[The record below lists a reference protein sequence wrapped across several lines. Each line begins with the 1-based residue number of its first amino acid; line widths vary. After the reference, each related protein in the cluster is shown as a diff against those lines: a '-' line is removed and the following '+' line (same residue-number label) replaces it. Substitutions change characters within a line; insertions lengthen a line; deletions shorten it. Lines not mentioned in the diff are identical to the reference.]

1 MDEHGA
7 VDCRGVRRSDGPMS
21 SAQHN
26 IAVNMLWCV
35 PGAVGGS
42 EEYFIRQLRGLV
54 EINAPFNVTVYA
66 PKGFAGA
73 HPDVASAM
81 RVVEAP
87 SRCTSRE
94 LRVLLENTWL
104 AARTKS
110 ADIVHHG
117 GGTIPSRGNSAT
129 LLTIHDVQYLTYP
142 EYFNAVKL
150 RYLKNRV
157 PSAVRRASVVA
168 TPSNYVRESIEQ
180 EFGIERARTA
190 VIRHGLEPS
199 IGIHKTAESELR
211 TRFGLG
217 SARVLVIP
225 AITHPHKNH
234 EFLLRLVAN
243 EWRNEDVKLVMVG
256 GSGHAES
263 RIQSLIAELHISN
276 KVVRSGRVN
285 AADRDGL
292 IALAEALVFP
302 SKYEGFGAP
311 VLEAMALGTPVIS
324 SNCAALPEVVGDGG
338 LVLPLA
344 PEAWAGALDMVRTQR
359 LTLVQNGFR
368 RAEEFTA
375 AKSAQ
380 DLVIAYEKTLATV
393 R

>member
-1 MDEHGA
+1 
-7 VDCRGVRRSDGPMS
+7 MS
-21 SAQHN
+21 VVQHN

-42 EEYFIRQLRGLV
+42 EEYFIRQLHGLV
-54 EINAPFNVTVYA
+54 EIEAPFNVTVYA
-66 PKGFAGA
+66 PKGFSTA
-73 HPDVASAM
+73 HKDLSSAI
-81 RVVEAP
+81 RIIEAP

-104 AARTKS
+104 ASETKS
-110 ADIVHHG
+110 ADMVHHG
-117 GGTIPSRGNSAT
+117 GGTLPSRGKSTT

-142 EYFNAVKL
+142 EYFSAVKL

-157 PSAVRRASVVA
+157 PSAIRRASVVA
-168 TPSNYVRESIEQ
+168 APSNYVRE
-180 EFGIERARTA
+180 GIERSFGIDRSRTA
-190 VIRHGLEPS
+190 VIRHGLEPA
-199 IGIHKTAESELR
+199 IGAYKTSETQLR
-211 TRFGLG
+211 ARFNLG
-217 SARVLVIP
+217 SSRVLLIP

-234 EFLLRLVAN
+234 EFLLRLLAN
-243 EWRNEDVKLVMVG
+243 EWSNEDVKLVMVG
-256 GSGHAES
+256 GEGLAES
-263 RIQSLIAELHISN
+263 RIQSLIAELQIAH

-324 SNCAALPEVVGDGG
+324 SDCASLPEVIGDGG
-338 LVLPLA
+338 LVLPLNPA
-344 PEAWAGALDMVRTQR
+344 AWAGALESVRSQR
-359 LTLVQNGFR
+359 ASLVQHGLR
-368 RAEEFTA
+368 RAEEFTS

-380 DLVIAYEKTLATV
+380 DLVVAYEKTLATV
-393 R
+393 RQ

>member
-1 MDEHGA
+1 
-7 VDCRGVRRSDGPMS
+7 MS
-21 SAQHN
+21 VVQHN

-42 EEYFIRQLRGLV
+42 EEYFIRQLHGLV
-54 EINAPFNVTVYA
+54 EIEAPFNVTVYA
-66 PKGFAGA
+66 PKGFSAA
-73 HPDVASAM
+73 HKDLSSAI
-81 RVVEAP
+81 RIIEAP

-104 AARTKS
+104 ASQTKS
-110 ADIVHHG
+110 ADMVHHG
-117 GGTIPSRGNSAT
+117 GGTLPSRGKSTT

-142 EYFNAVKL
+142 EYFSAVKL

-157 PSAVRRASVVA
+157 PSAIRRASVVA
-168 TPSNYVRESIEQ
+168 APSNNVRE
-180 EFGIERARTA
+180 GIERSFGIDRSRTA
-190 VIRHGLEPS
+190 VIRHGLEPA
-199 IGIHKTAESELR
+199 IGAHKTSETQLR
-211 TRFGLG
+211 ARFNLG
-217 SARVLVIP
+217 SSRVLLIP

-234 EFLLRLVAN
+234 EFLLRLLAN
-243 EWRNEDVKLVMVG
+243 EWSNEDVKLVMVG
-256 GSGHAES
+256 GEGLAES
-263 RIQSLIAELHISN
+263 RIQSLIAELQIAH

-324 SNCAALPEVVGDGG
+324 SDCASLPEVIGDGG
-338 LVLPLA
+338 LVLPLNPA
-344 PEAWAGALDMVRTQR
+344 AWAGALESVRSQR
-359 LTLVQNGFR
+359 ASLVQHGLR
-368 RAEEFTA
+368 RAEEFTS

-380 DLVIAYEKTLATV
+380 DLVVAYEKTLATV
-393 R
+393 RQ

>member
-1 MDEHGA
+1 
-7 VDCRGVRRSDGPMS
+7 MS
-21 SAQHN
+21 LVQHN

-42 EEYFIRQLRGLV
+42 EEYFIRQLHGLV
-54 EINAPFNVTVYA
+54 EIEAPFNVTVYA
-66 PKGFAGA
+66 PKGFSTA
-73 HPDVASAM
+73 HKDLSSAI
-81 RVVEAP
+81 RIIEAP

-104 AARTKS
+104 VSQTKS
-110 ADIVHHG
+110 ADMVHHG
-117 GGTIPSRGNSAT
+117 GGTLPSRGKSTT

-142 EYFNAVKL
+142 EYFSAVKL

-157 PSAVRRASVVA
+157 PSAIRRASVVA
-168 TPSNYVRESIEQ
+168 APSNYVREGIERS
-180 EFGIERARTA
+180 FGIERSRTA
-190 VIRHGLEPS
+190 VIRHGLEPA
-199 IGIHKTAESELR
+199 IGAHKTSETQLR
-211 TRFGLG
+211 ARFNLG
-217 SARVLVIP
+217 NSRVLLIP

-234 EFLLRLVAN
+234 EFLLRLLAN
-243 EWRNEDVKLVMVG
+243 EWSNEDVKLVMVG
-256 GSGHAES
+256 GEGLAES
-263 RIQSLIAELHISN
+263 RIQSLIAELQIAH

-324 SNCAALPEVVGDGG
+324 SDCASLPEVIGDGG
-338 LVLPLA
+338 LVLPLNPA
-344 PEAWAGALDMVRTQR
+344 AWAGALESVRSQR
-359 LTLVQNGFR
+359 ASLVQHGLR
-368 RAEEFTA
+368 RAEEFTS

-380 DLVIAYEKTLATV
+380 DLVVAYEKALATV
-393 R
+393 RQ

>member
-1 MDEHGA
+1 MSA
-7 VDCRGVRRSDGPMS
+7 V
-21 SAQHN
+21 QHN

-42 EEYFIRQLRGLV
+42 EEYFIRQLHGLV
-54 EINAPFNVTVYA
+54 EIEAPFNVTVYA
-66 PKGFAGA
+66 PKGFSTA
-73 HPDVASAM
+73 HKDLSSAI
-81 RVVEAP
+81 RIIEAP

-104 AARTKS
+104 ASQTKS
-110 ADIVHHG
+110 ADMVHHG
-117 GGTIPSRGNSAT
+117 GGTLPSRGKSTT

-142 EYFNAVKL
+142 EYFSAVKL

-157 PSAVRRASVVA
+157 PSAIRRASVVA
-168 TPSNYVRESIEQ
+168 APSNYVRK
-180 EFGIERARTA
+180 GIERSFGIDRSRTA
-190 VIRHGLEPS
+190 VIRHGLEPA
-199 IGIHKTAESELR
+199 IGTHKTSETQLR
-211 TRFGLG
+211 ARFNLG
-217 SARVLVIP
+217 RSRVLLIP

-234 EFLLRLVAN
+234 EFLLRLLAN
-243 EWRNEDVKLVMVG
+243 EWSNEDVKLVMVG
-256 GSGHAES
+256 GEGLAES
-263 RIQSLIAELHISN
+263 RIQSLIAELQIAH

-324 SNCAALPEVVGDGG
+324 SDCASLPEVIGDGG
-338 LVLPLA
+338 LVLPLNPA
-344 PEAWAGALDMVRTQR
+344 AWAGALESVRSQR
-359 LTLVQNGFR
+359 ASLVQHGLR
-368 RAEEFTA
+368 RAEEFTS

-380 DLVIAYEKTLATV
+380 DLVVAYEKTLATV
-393 R
+393 RQ

>member
-1 MDEHGA
+1 MSA
-7 VDCRGVRRSDGPMS
+7 V
-21 SAQHN
+21 QHN

-35 PGAVGGS
+35 PGVVGGS

-54 EINAPFNVTVYA
+54 EIEAPFNVTVYA
-66 PKGFAGA
+66 PKWFSAA
-73 HPDVASAM
+73 HQDLASAM
-81 RVVEAP
+81 HIVEAP

-104 AARTKS
+104 ASQTQS
-110 ADIVHHG
+110 ADMVHHG
-117 GGTIPSRGNSAT
+117 GGTVPSRGNATT

-142 EYFNAVKL
+142 EYFSAVKL

-157 PSAVRRASVVA
+157 PSAIRRASVVA
-168 TPSNYVRESIEQ
+168 APSNYVREGIEQ
-180 EFGIERARTA
+180 HFGIERARTT
-190 VIRHGLEPS
+190 VIRHGLEPA
-199 IGIHKTAESELR
+199 IGMHKTSETQLR
-211 TRFGLG
+211 AQFNLG
-217 SARVLVIP
+217 SSRVLLIP

-256 GSGHAES
+256 GSGLAES
-263 RIQSLIAELHISN
+263 QIQSLISELGIAN
-276 KVVRSGRVN
+276 KVVRSGRVH

-324 SNCAALPEVVGDGG
+324 SDCASLPEVVGDGG
-338 LVLPLA
+338 LVLPLTS
-344 PEAWAGALDMVRTQR
+344 EAWAGALDVIRAQR
-359 LTLVQNGFR
+359 STLVHNGLR
-368 RAEEFTA
+368 RAEEFTS

-393 R
+393 QR

>member
-1 MDEHGA
+1 
-7 VDCRGVRRSDGPMS
+7 MS

-66 PKGFAGA
+66 PKGFSGA

-104 AARTKS
+104 SARTKS

-117 GGTIPSRGNSAT
+117 GGTIPSRGNSVT

-157 PSAVRRASVVA
+157 PSAIRRASVVA

-190 VIRHGLEPS
+190 VIRHGLEPA

-256 GSGHAES
+256 GSGLAES

-324 SNCAALPEVVGDGG
+324 SNCASLPEVVGDGG

-380 DLVIAYEKTLATV
+380 DLVIAYEKTLAAV

>member
-1 MDEHGA
+1 
-7 VDCRGVRRSDGPMS
+7 MS
-21 SAQHN
+21 ASRHN

-42 EEYFIRQLRGLV
+42 EEYFVRQLHGLA
-54 EINAPFNVTVYA
+54 EIDAPFNVTVYA
-66 PKGFAGA
+66 PKGFSTA
-73 HPDVASAM
+73 HKDLASTI
-81 RVVEAP
+81 RIVEAP

-104 AARTKS
+104 ASHTKA

-157 PSAVRRASVVA
+157 PSAIRRASVVA
-168 TPSNYVRESIEQ
+168 APSNYVREGIEQ
-180 EFGIERARTA
+180 HFGIGRARTA
-190 VIRHGLEPS
+190 VVRHGLEPA
-199 IGIHKTAESELR
+199 IGLHKTSEDQLR
-211 TRFGLG
+211 SRFQLG
-217 SARVLVIP
+217 DSRVLLIP

-234 EFLLRLVAN
+234 EFLLRLIAN

-256 GSGHAES
+256 GNGLAES
-263 RIQSLIAELHISN
+263 HVQSLITELHISD

-292 IALAEALVFP
+292 IAMAEALVFP

-324 SNCAALPEVVGDGG
+324 SDCASLPEVIGDGG
-338 LVLPLA
+338 LVLPLTA
-344 PEAWAGALDMVRTQR
+344 EAWAGALDVIRAQR
-359 LTLVQNGFR
+359 STFVQNGLR
-368 RAEEFTA
+368 RAEEFTS

-380 DLVIAYEKTLATV
+380 DLVVAYEKTLAMV
-393 R
+393 RQ

>member
-1 MDEHGA
+1 
-7 VDCRGVRRSDGPMS
+7 MS
-21 SAQHN
+21 VVQHN

-42 EEYFIRQLRGLV
+42 EEYFIRQLHGLV
-54 EINAPFNVTVYA
+54 EIEAPFNVTVYA
-66 PKGFAGA
+66 PKGFSTA
-73 HPDVASAM
+73 HKDLSSAI
-81 RVVEAP
+81 RIIEAP

-104 AARTKS
+104 ASQTKS
-110 ADIVHHG
+110 ADMVHHG
-117 GGTIPSRGNSAT
+117 GGTLPSRGKSTT

-142 EYFNAVKL
+142 EYFSAVKL

-157 PSAVRRASVVA
+157 PSAIRRASVVA
-168 TPSNYVRESIEQ
+168 APSNYVRE
-180 EFGIERARTA
+180 GIERSFGIDRSRTA
-190 VIRHGLEPS
+190 VIRHGLEPA
-199 IGIHKTAESELR
+199 IGAHKTSEMQLR
-211 TRFGLG
+211 ARFNLG
-217 SARVLVIP
+217 SSRVLLIP

-234 EFLLRLVAN
+234 EFLLRLLAN
-243 EWRNEDVKLVMVG
+243 EWSNEDVKLVMVG
-256 GSGHAES
+256 GEGLAES
-263 RIQSLIAELHISN
+263 RIQSLIAELQIAH

-324 SNCAALPEVVGDGG
+324 SDCASLPEVIGDGG
-338 LVLPLA
+338 LVLPLNPA
-344 PEAWAGALDMVRTQR
+344 AWAGALESVRSQR
-359 LTLVQNGFR
+359 ASLVQHGLR
-368 RAEEFTA
+368 RAEEFTS

-380 DLVIAYEKTLATV
+380 DLVVAYEKTLATV
-393 R
+393 RQ

>member
-1 MDEHGA
+1 
-7 VDCRGVRRSDGPMS
+7 MS
-21 SAQHN
+21 ASRHN

-42 EEYFIRQLRGLV
+42 EEYFVRQLHGLA
-54 EINAPFNVTVYA
+54 EIDAPFNVKVYA
-66 PKGFAGA
+66 PKGFSTA
-73 HPDVASAM
+73 HKDLASVI
-81 RVVEAP
+81 RIIEAP

-94 LRVLLENTWL
+94 LRVLLENSWL
-104 AARTKS
+104 ASQTKS

-157 PSAVRRASVVA
+157 PSAIRRASVVA
-168 TPSNYVRESIEQ
+168 APSNYVRESIERH
-180 EFGIERARTA
+180 FGIERARTA
-190 VIRHGLEPS
+190 VIRHGLEPE
-199 IGIHKTAESELR
+199 IGLHKTSEAELR
-211 TRFGLG
+211 SRFQLG
-217 SARVLVIP
+217 NSRVLLIP

-234 EFLLRLVAN
+234 EFLLRLIAN

-256 GSGHAES
+256 GNGLAEPHV
-263 RIQSLIAELHISN
+263 QSLITDLHISD
-276 KVVRSGRVN
+276 KAVRSGRVN

-292 IALAEALVFP
+292 VAMAEALVFP

-324 SNCAALPEVVGDGG
+324 SNCASLPEVIGDGG
-338 LVLPLA
+338 LVLPLTA
-344 PEAWAGALDMVRTQR
+344 EAWAGALDVIRAQR
-359 LTLVQNGFR
+359 STFVQNGLR
-368 RAEEFTA
+368 RAEEFTS

-380 DLVIAYEKTLATV
+380 DLVVAYEKTLAMV
-393 R
+393 RQ

>member
-1 MDEHGA
+1 MSA
-7 VDCRGVRRSDGPMS
+7 V
-21 SAQHN
+21 QHN

-35 PGAVGGS
+35 PGVVGGS

-54 EINAPFNVTVYA
+54 EIEAPFNVTVYA
-66 PKGFAGA
+66 PKWFSAA
-73 HPDVASAM
+73 HQDLASAM
-81 RVVEAP
+81 HIVEAP

-104 AARTKS
+104 ASQTQS
-110 ADIVHHG
+110 ADMVHHG
-117 GGTIPSRGNSAT
+117 GGTVPSRGNATT

-142 EYFNAVKL
+142 EYFSAVKL

-157 PSAVRRASVVA
+157 PSAIRRASVVA
-168 TPSNYVRESIEQ
+168 APSNYVREGIEQ
-180 EFGIERARTA
+180 HFGIERARTT
-190 VIRHGLEPS
+190 VIRHGLEPA
-199 IGIHKTAESELR
+199 IGMHKTSETQLR
-211 TRFGLG
+211 AQFNLG
-217 SARVLVIP
+217 SSRVLLIP

-256 GSGHAES
+256 GSGLAES
-263 RIQSLIAELHISN
+263 QIQSLISELGIAN
-276 KVVRSGRVN
+276 KVVRSGRVQ

-324 SNCAALPEVVGDGG
+324 SDCASLPEVVGDGG
-338 LVLPLA
+338 LVLPLTS
-344 PEAWAGALDMVRTQR
+344 EAWAGALDVIRAQR
-359 LTLVQNGFR
+359 STLVHNGLR
-368 RAEEFTA
+368 RAEEFTS

-393 R
+393 QR

>member
-1 MDEHGA
+1 MSA
-7 VDCRGVRRSDGPMS
+7 V
-21 SAQHN
+21 QHN

-54 EINAPFNVTVYA
+54 EIDAPFNTTVYA
-66 PKGFAGA
+66 PKGFSDA
-73 HPDVASAM
+73 HQDLAATM
-81 RVVEAP
+81 RIVEAP

-104 AARTKS
+104 ASRTQS
-110 ADIVHHG
+110 ADLVHHG
-117 GGTIPSRGNSAT
+117 GGTIPSRGNSTT

-142 EYFNAVKL
+142 EYFSAVKL

-157 PSAVRRASVVA
+157 PSAIRRASVVA
-168 TPSNYVRESIEQ
+168 APSNYVRDGIEQ
-180 EFGIERARTA
+180 HFGIERARTA
-190 VIRHGLEPS
+190 VIRHGLEPA
-199 IGIHKTAESELR
+199 IGVQKTSETQLR
-211 TRFGLG
+211 AQFNLG
-217 SARVLVIP
+217 SSRVLLIP

-256 GSGHAES
+256 GNGLAES
-263 RIQSLIAELHISN
+263 HIQSLIAELQISH

-292 IALAEALVFP
+292 IAMAEALVFP

-324 SNCAALPEVVGDGG
+324 SDCASLPEVIGDGG
-338 LVLPLA
+338 LVLPLIS
-344 PEAWAGALDMVRTQR
+344 EVWADALNSVRLQR
-359 LTLVQNGFR
+359 STLVKNGLR
-368 RAEEFTA
+368 RAEEFTS

-393 R
+393 QR

>member
-1 MDEHGA
+1 
-7 VDCRGVRRSDGPMS
+7 MS
-21 SAQHN
+21 VVQHN

-42 EEYFIRQLRGLV
+42 EEYFIRQLHGLV
-54 EINAPFNVTVYA
+54 EIEAPFNVTVYA
-66 PKGFAGA
+66 PKGFSTA
-73 HPDVASAM
+73 HKDLSSAI
-81 RVVEAP
+81 RIIEAP

-104 AARTKS
+104 VSQTKS
-110 ADIVHHG
+110 ADMVHHG
-117 GGTIPSRGNSAT
+117 GGTLPSRGKSTT

-142 EYFNAVKL
+142 EYFSAVKL

-157 PSAVRRASVVA
+157 PSAIRRASVVA
-168 TPSNYVRESIEQ
+168 APSNYVREGIERS
-180 EFGIERARTA
+180 FGIERSRTA
-190 VIRHGLEPS
+190 VIRHGLEPA
-199 IGIHKTAESELR
+199 IGAHKTSETQLR
-211 TRFGLG
+211 ARFNLG
-217 SARVLVIP
+217 NSRVLLIP

-234 EFLLRLVAN
+234 EFLLRLLAN
-243 EWRNEDVKLVMVG
+243 EWSNEDVKLVMVG
-256 GSGHAES
+256 GEGLAES
-263 RIQSLIAELHISN
+263 RIQSLITELQIAH

-324 SNCAALPEVVGDGG
+324 SDCASLPEVIGDGG
-338 LVLPLA
+338 LVLPLNPA
-344 PEAWAGALDMVRTQR
+344 AWAGALESVRSQR
-359 LTLVQNGFR
+359 ASLVQHGLR
-368 RAEEFTA
+368 RAEEFTS

-380 DLVIAYEKTLATV
+380 DLVVAYEKTLATV
-393 R
+393 RQ

>member
-1 MDEHGA
+1 
-7 VDCRGVRRSDGPMS
+7 MS
-21 SAQHN
+21 VVQHN

-42 EEYFIRQLRGLV
+42 EEYFIRQLHGLV
-54 EINAPFNVTVYA
+54 EIEAPFNVTVYA
-66 PKGFAGA
+66 PKGFSTV
-73 HPDVASAM
+73 HKDLSSAI
-81 RVVEAP
+81 RIIEAP

-104 AARTKS
+104 VSQTKS
-110 ADIVHHG
+110 ADMVHHG
-117 GGTIPSRGNSAT
+117 GGTLPSRGKSTT

-142 EYFNAVKL
+142 EYFSAVKL

-157 PSAVRRASVVA
+157 PSAIRRASVVA
-168 TPSNYVRESIEQ
+168 APSNYVREGIERS
-180 EFGIERARTA
+180 FGIERSRTA
-190 VIRHGLEPS
+190 VIRHGLEPA
-199 IGIHKTAESELR
+199 IGAYKTSETQLR
-211 TRFGLG
+211 ARFNLG
-217 SARVLVIP
+217 SSRVLLIP

-234 EFLLRLVAN
+234 EFLLRLLAN
-243 EWRNEDVKLVMVG
+243 EWSNEDVKLVMVG
-256 GSGHAES
+256 GEGFAES
-263 RIQSLIAELHISN
+263 RIQSLIAELQIAH

-324 SNCAALPEVVGDGG
+324 SDCASLPEVIGDGG
-338 LVLPLA
+338 LVLPLNPA
-344 PEAWAGALDMVRTQR
+344 AWAGALESVRSQR
-359 LTLVQNGFR
+359 ASLVQHGLR
-368 RAEEFTA
+368 RAEEFTS

-380 DLVIAYEKTLATV
+380 DLVVAYEKTLATV
-393 R
+393 RQ

>member
-1 MDEHGA
+1 
-7 VDCRGVRRSDGPMS
+7 MS
-21 SAQHN
+21 VVQHN

-42 EEYFIRQLRGLV
+42 EEYFIRQLHGLV
-54 EINAPFNVTVYA
+54 EIEAPFNVTVYA
-66 PKGFAGA
+66 PKGFSTA
-73 HPDVASAM
+73 HKDLSSAI
-81 RVVEAP
+81 RIIEAP

-104 AARTKS
+104 VSQTKS
-110 ADIVHHG
+110 ADMVHHG
-117 GGTIPSRGNSAT
+117 GGTLPSRGKSTT

-142 EYFNAVKL
+142 EYFSAVKL

-157 PSAVRRASVVA
+157 PSAIRRASVVA
-168 TPSNYVRESIEQ
+168 APSNYVRE
-180 EFGIERARTA
+180 GIERSFGIDRSRTA
-190 VIRHGLEPS
+190 VIRHGLEPA
-199 IGIHKTAESELR
+199 IGAYKTSETQLR
-211 TRFGLG
+211 ARFNLG
-217 SARVLVIP
+217 SSRVLLIP

-234 EFLLRLVAN
+234 EFLLRLLAN
-243 EWRNEDVKLVMVG
+243 EWSNEDVKLVMVG
-256 GSGHAES
+256 GEGLAES
-263 RIQSLIAELHISN
+263 RIQSLIAELQIAH

-324 SNCAALPEVVGDGG
+324 SDCASLPEVIGDGG
-338 LVLPLA
+338 LVLPLNPA
-344 PEAWAGALDMVRTQR
+344 AWAGALESVRSQR
-359 LTLVQNGFR
+359 ASLVQHGLR
-368 RAEEFTA
+368 RAEEFTS

-380 DLVIAYEKTLATV
+380 DLVVAYEKTLATV
-393 R
+393 RQ

>member
-1 MDEHGA
+1 
-7 VDCRGVRRSDGPMS
+7 MS

-42 EEYFIRQLRGLV
+42 EEYFIRQLRGLI

-66 PKGFAGA
+66 PKGFSGA

-104 AARTKS
+104 SARTKS

-117 GGTIPSRGNSAT
+117 GGTIPSRGNSVT

-157 PSAVRRASVVA
+157 PSAIRRASVVA

-190 VIRHGLEPS
+190 VIRHGLEPA

-256 GSGHAES
+256 GSGLAES

-324 SNCAALPEVVGDGG
+324 SNCASLPEVVGDGG

-380 DLVIAYEKTLATV
+380 DLVIAYEKTLAAV

>member
-1 MDEHGA
+1 
-7 VDCRGVRRSDGPMS
+7 MS
-21 SAQHN
+21 VVQHN

-42 EEYFIRQLRGLV
+42 EEYFIRQLHGLV
-54 EINAPFNVTVYA
+54 EIEAPFNVTVYA
-66 PKGFAGA
+66 PKGFSTA
-73 HPDVASAM
+73 HKDLSSAI
-81 RVVEAP
+81 RIIEAP

-104 AARTKS
+104 VSQTKS
-110 ADIVHHG
+110 ADMVHHG
-117 GGTIPSRGNSAT
+117 GGTLPSRGKSTT

-142 EYFNAVKL
+142 EYFSAVKL

-157 PSAVRRASVVA
+157 PSAIRRASVVA
-168 TPSNYVRESIEQ
+168 APSNYVRE
-180 EFGIERARTA
+180 GIERSFGIDRSRTA
-190 VIRHGLEPS
+190 VIRHGLEPA
-199 IGIHKTAESELR
+199 IGANKTSETQLR
-211 TRFGLG
+211 ARFNLG
-217 SARVLVIP
+217 SSRVLLIP

-234 EFLLRLVAN
+234 EFLLRLLAN
-243 EWRNEDVKLVMVG
+243 EWSNEDVKLVMVG
-256 GSGHAES
+256 GEGLAES
-263 RIQSLIAELHISN
+263 RIQSLIAELQIAH

-324 SNCAALPEVVGDGG
+324 SDCASLPEVIGDGG
-338 LVLPLA
+338 LVLPLNPA
-344 PEAWAGALDMVRTQR
+344 AWAGALESVRSQR
-359 LTLVQNGFR
+359 ASLVQHGLR
-368 RAEEFTA
+368 RAEEFTS

-380 DLVIAYEKTLATV
+380 DLVVAYEKTLATV
-393 R
+393 RQ